1 MEAMDQHSF
10 IASSRELD
18 GLVFRV
24 RYLCIAGFI
33 MSLNI
38 NCEDERAVVDLHVD
52 LGFIQPSVEILTSSA
67 SFMSPNP
74 MRISSRSSSYYHR
87 LRGVENLVLH

>member
-1 MEAMDQHSF
+1 MDQHSI

-18 GLVFRV
+18 GLVSRV

-38 NCEDERAVVDLHVD
+38 ICQDERAVVDLHVD
-52 LGFIQPSVEILTSSA
+52 LGFIQPPVYRHHLLHLCRQTQCV
-67 SFMSPNP
+67 FQVD
-74 MRISSRSSSYYHR
+74 H
-87 LRGVENLVLH
+87 LRTTVA